1 MFSFLTDHF
10 GEMTHVK
17 SDPLDVLLFVVG
29 VRFAQLAHSDNT
41 RFTSLLQN
49 RNFTIQLG
57 SEEEGIARYFI
68 INNGKFS
75 QHGGEATDPT
85 LTITFKDSMT
95 GVKLLTK
102 ADAAAFMSGIQQ
114 GDVKMTGDY
123 SLLMWFN
130 QVAKYIVPHV
140 PEALEPV
147 VDKVKPLIEKA
158 TPVAMSVCGKVMSVF
173 KPESGRGHRD
183 SHHVMRPKTS
193 KYFKD
198 ADDAQQTTYG
208 VDVNNPKTETPV
220 RGDAR
225 IDDSKVRISGAA
237 DDHDESEGVIDNIKA
252 KVSEVT
258 DTLHDKLDE
267 LGGEAKEKFAEVK
280 DDVQQR
286 LNDVKDKATDL
297 KEQAQDKF
305 DDVKHK
311 AEDKIDEAKDKAA
324 DLKDKVETKAEEIK
338 DKADDKAGELK
349 DKATDLKHQAETKVD
364 DVKHQAE
371 DKIDE
376 AKDKAANLKEQAQDK
391 FDDVKHQAED
401 KIDEAKDKAADLK
414 EQAQDKFDDVK
425 HQAEDKID
433 EAKDKAADLKDK
445 AETKAEEIKDTA
457 DSKAGELKDKATD
470 LKHQAEAKVDDVKHK
485 AEDKIDEAKDKAADL
500 KDKVETKADEVKD
513 QASALKNK
521 ASSNQDHDQVVEQAK
536 TGMGLGMP
544 SNKPTVTTLSNAT
557 NNAQED
563 AQTDDSNSGVR
574 TIEDIQAERQDSATT
589 ETKAA
594 QTTHELERKHE
605 NDEMIAENIMTSAVK
620 NNESPI
626 TGISVTKTSSK
637 DKE

>member
-57 SEEEGIARYFI
+57 SEEEGIARYFT

-183 SHHVMRPKTS
+183 PHHVMRPKTS

-198 ADDAQQTTYG
+198 ADDVQQTTYG
-208 VDVNNPKTETPV
+208 VDVNNPKTETTV

-225 IDDSKVRISGAA
+225 IDDSKVRISDAA

-286 LNDVKDKATDL
+286 LNDVKDKA
-297 KEQAQDKF
+297 
-305 DDVKHK
+305 
-311 AEDKIDEAKDKAA
+311 
-324 DLKDKVETKAEEIK
+324 
-338 DKADDKAGELK
+338 
-349 DKATDLKHQAETKVD
+349 
-364 DVKHQAE
+364 
-371 DKIDE
+371 
-376 AKDKAANLKEQAQDK
+376 AN
-391 FDDVKHQAED
+391 
-401 KIDEAKDKAADLK
+401 LK

-445 AETKAEEIKDTA
+445 AETKAEEIKDKA
-457 DSKAGELKDKATD
+457 DNKAGDLKDKATD
-470 LKHQAEAKVDDVKHK
+470 LKHQAEAKVDDVKHQ
-485 AEDKIDEAKDKAADL
+485 AEDKIDEAKAKAADL
-500 KDKVETKADEVKD
+500 KDKAETKVDEVKN
-513 QASALKNK
+513 QANALKDK

-544 SNKPTVTTLSNAT
+544 SNKPTVTTVSDAT
-557 NNAQED
+557 NNPQD
-563 AQTDDSNSGVR
+563 SAQTDDSNSGVR

-594 QTTHELERKHE
+594 QTTHELEKKHE
-605 NDEMIAENIMTSAVK
+605 NDEMIAKNVMTSAVK

>member
-57 SEEEGIARYFI
+57 SEEEGIARYFT

-198 ADDAQQTTYG
+198 ADDVQQTTYG

-286 LNDVKDKATDL
+286 LNDVKDKA
-297 KEQAQDKF
+297 
-305 DDVKHK
+305 
-311 AEDKIDEAKDKAA
+311 
-324 DLKDKVETKAEEIK
+324 
-338 DKADDKAGELK
+338 
-349 DKATDLKHQAETKVD
+349 
-364 DVKHQAE
+364 
-371 DKIDE
+371 
-376 AKDKAANLKEQAQDK
+376 
-391 FDDVKHQAED
+391 
-401 KIDEAKDKAADLK
+401 ADLK

-445 AETKAEEIKDTA
+445 AETK
-457 DSKAGELKDKATD
+457 
-470 LKHQAEAKVDDVKHK
+470 V
-485 AEDKIDEAKDKAADL
+485 
-500 KDKVETKADEVKD
+500 DEVKN
-513 QASALKNK
+513 QANALKDK

-544 SNKPTVTTLSNAT
+544 SNKPTVTTVSDAT
-557 NNAQED
+557 NNPQD
-563 AQTDDSNSGVR
+563 NAQTDDSNSGVR

-594 QTTHELERKHE
+594 QTTHELEKKHE
-605 NDEMIAENIMTSAVK
+605 NDEMIAKNVMTSAVK

>member
-57 SEEEGIARYFI
+57 SEEEGIARYFT

-183 SHHVMRPKTS
+183 PHHVMRPKTS

-198 ADDAQQTTYG
+198 ADDVQQTTYG
-208 VDVNNPKTETPV
+208 VDVNNPKTETTV

-225 IDDSKVRISGAA
+225 IDDSKVRISDAA

-286 LNDVKDKATDL
+286 LNDVKDKA
-297 KEQAQDKF
+297 
-305 DDVKHK
+305 
-311 AEDKIDEAKDKAA
+311 
-324 DLKDKVETKAEEIK
+324 
-338 DKADDKAGELK
+338 
-349 DKATDLKHQAETKVD
+349 
-364 DVKHQAE
+364 
-371 DKIDE
+371 
-376 AKDKAANLKEQAQDK
+376 ANLKEQAQDK

-401 KIDEAKDKAADLK
+401 KIDEAKDKAVDLK
-414 EQAQDKFDDVK
+414 EQAQNKFDDVKHQAEDKIDEAKDKAVDLKEQAQNKFDDVK

-445 AETKAEEIKDTA
+445 AETKAEEIKDKA
-457 DSKAGELKDKATD
+457 DNKAGDLKDKATD
-470 LKHQAEAKVDDVKHK
+470 LKHQAEAKVDDVKHQ
-485 AEDKIDEAKDKAADL
+485 AEDKIDEAKAKAADL
-500 KDKVETKADEVKD
+500 KDKAETKVDEVKN
-513 QASALKNK
+513 QANALKDK

-544 SNKPTVTTLSNAT
+544 SNKPTVTTVSDAT
-557 NNAQED
+557 NNPQD
-563 AQTDDSNSGVR
+563 SAQTDDSNSGVR

-594 QTTHELERKHE
+594 QTTHELEKKHE
-605 NDEMIAENIMTSAVK
+605 NDEMIAKNVMTSAVK

>member
-29 VRFAQLAHSDNT
+29 VRFAQLANSDNT

-57 SEEEGIARYFI
+57 SEEEGIARHFT

-95 GVKLLTK
+95 GVRLLTK

-158 TPVAMSVCGKVMSVF
+158 TPVAMNVCGKVMSVF
-173 KPESGRGHRD
+173 KPESGKGHRE
-183 SHHVMRPKTS
+183 SQSVMRPKTS

-198 ADDAQQTTYG
+198 ADDTQQATYG
-208 VDVNNPKTETPV
+208 VDVNNPKTETAV
-220 RGDAR
+220 QGDTR
-225 IDDSKVRISGAA
+225 FDDSKVRIRGAH
-237 DDHDESEGVIDNIKA
+237 DDQDDSEGVIDNIKA

-267 LGGEAKEKFAEVK
+267 LGGEAKEKFTDVK
-280 DDVQQR
+280 DDLQQR
-286 LNDVKDKATDL
+286 LNDVKDKAADLKEQAQDKLDDAKHQAEDKIDDAKHKAADL

-305 DDVKHK
+305 DD
-311 AEDKIDEAKDKAA
+311 A
-324 DLKDKVETKAEEIK
+324 
-338 DKADDKAGELK
+338 
-349 DKATDLKHQAETKVD
+349 
-364 DVKHQAE
+364 KHQAE
-371 DKIDE
+371 DKIDD
-376 AKDKAANLKEQAQDK
+376 AK
-391 FDDVKHQAED
+391 H
-401 KIDEAKDKAADLK
+401 KAADLK

-433 EAKDKAADLKDK
+433 DAKHKAADLKEQAQDK
-445 AETKAEEIKDTA
+445 LDDA
-457 DSKAGELKDKATD
+457 
-470 LKHQAEAKVDDVKHK
+470 KHQA
-485 AEDKIDEAKDKAADL
+485 KDNVAAL
-500 KDKVETKADEVKD
+500 
-513 QASALKNK
+513 Q
-521 ASSNQDHDQVVEQAK
+521 SNANDDQVVEQAK

-544 SNKPTVTTLSNAT
+544 SNKPTVTTVSDTADK
-557 NNAQED
+557 AQD
-563 AQTDDSNSGVR
+563 NTQASDSNQGVR
-574 TIEDIQAERQDSATT
+574 TIEDIQAERQDNASP

-594 QTTHELERKHE
+594 QTTHALERKHE
-605 NDEMIAENIMTSAVK
+605 NDEMIAKNVMTSAVK
-620 NNESPI
+620 NHESPI

>member
-29 VRFAQLAHSDNT
+29 VRFAQLANSDNT

-57 SEEEGIARYFI
+57 SEEEGIARHFT

-95 GVKLLTK
+95 GVRLLTK

-158 TPVAMSVCGKVMSVF
+158 TPVAMNVCGKVMSVF
-173 KPESGRGHRD
+173 KPESGKGHRE
-183 SHHVMRPKTS
+183 SQSVMRPKTS

-198 ADDAQQTTYG
+198 ADDTQQATYG
-208 VDVNNPKTETPV
+208 VDVNNPKTETAV
-220 RGDAR
+220 QGDTR
-225 IDDSKVRISGAA
+225 FDDSKVRIRGAH
-237 DDHDESEGVIDNIKA
+237 DDQDDSEGVIDNIKA

-267 LGGEAKEKFAEVK
+267 LGGEAKEKFTDVK
-280 DDVQQR
+280 DDLQQR
-286 LNDVKDKATDL
+286 LNDV
-297 KEQAQDKF
+297 
-305 DDVKHK
+305 
-311 AEDKIDEAKDKAA
+311 
-324 DLKDKVETKAEEIK
+324 
-338 DKADDKAGELK
+338 
-349 DKATDLKHQAETKVD
+349 
-364 DVKHQAE
+364 
-371 DKIDE
+371 
-376 AKDKAANLKEQAQDK
+376 
-391 FDDVKHQAED
+391 
-401 KIDEAKDKAADLK
+401 KDKAADLK

-433 EAKDKAADLKDK
+433 DAKHKAADLKEQAQDK
-445 AETKAEEIKDTA
+445 LD
-457 DSKAGELKDKATD
+457 D
-470 LKHQAEAKVDDVKHK
+470 AKQQ
-485 AEDKIDEAKDKAADL
+485 AKDNVAAL
-500 KDKVETKADEVKD
+500 
-513 QASALKNK
+513 Q
-521 ASSNQDHDQVVEQAK
+521 SNANDDQVVEQAK

-544 SNKPTVTTLSNAT
+544 SNKPTVTTVSDTADK
-557 NNAQED
+557 AQD
-563 AQTDDSNSGVR
+563 NTQASDSNQGVR
-574 TIEDIQAERQDSATT
+574 TIEDIQAERQDNASP

-594 QTTHELERKHE
+594 QTTHALERKHE
-605 NDEMIAENIMTSAVK
+605 NDEMIAKNVMTSAVK
-620 NNESPI
+620 NHESPI